1 MTSCA
6 GLHEK
11 SVPSVAATFSISYPC
26 SRAAWHTTFSCD
38 SRVSVIASADLWP
51 FTSMNRDWP
60 VVSNGDLFEFPKI
73 FEK

>member
-26 SRAAWHTTFSCD
+26 SRAACHTTFSYD
-38 SRVSVIASADLWP
+38 YRVNIIASADL
-51 FTSMNRDWP
+51 
-60 VVSNGDLFEFPKI
+60 
-73 FEK
+73 